1 MFCRAWAAAGC
12 IAPSYGDLA
21 NSRRIAGGFGRGL
34 GAVFNFFQ
42 ACSTRLEALPQ
53 GDLAVILKV
62 IIPRQRRSL

>member
-1 MFCRAWAAAGC
+1 LPAVSAAVW
-12 IAPSYGDLA
+12 
-21 NSRRIAGGFGRGL
+21 GL
-34 GAVFNFFQ
+34 FFNFFQ